1 MNFYPFPILET
12 ERLLLRQI
20 VQTDAEDIFI
30 IRSDANVMRYIPRP
44 IAQTVDD
51 VFPLIQMIED
61 FLTKGE
67 RINWAMELKSTG
79 KLIGMIGYVNI
90 KEQHY
95 RAEIGYALAAVHHR
109 KGYMLEALKS
119 VVQYGFQEMNL
130 HSIEAIVDA
139 DNVASNALLLQ
150 AGFVKEAYFREDFY
164 HNTSFRNSIHYGFLK
179 SEFLLA

>member
-1 MNFYPFPILET
+1 MNFYPFPILVT

-79 KLIGMIGYVNI
+79 KL
-90 KEQHY
+90 
-95 RAEIGYALAAVHHR
+95 LS
-109 KGYMLEALKS
+109 L
-119 VVQYGFQEMNL
+119 
-130 HSIEAIVDA
+130 
-139 DNVASNALLLQ
+139 
-150 AGFVKEAYFREDFY
+150 
-164 HNTSFRNSIHYGFLK
+164 IHI
-179 SEFLLA
+179 

>member
-95 RAEIGYALAAVHHR
+95 RAEVGYALAAVHHR
-109 KGYMLEALKS
+109 NGYMMEALKS

-139 DNVASNALLLQ
+139 DNVASNALLLE

-164 HNTSFRNSIHYGFLK
+164 HNTSFRNSIHYGILK

>member
-1 MNFYPFPILET
+1 MNFNPFPVLET

-20 VQTDAEDIFI
+20 ITSDAEDIFI

-44 IAQTVDD
+44 IAHTIED
-51 VFPLIQMIED
+51 VFPLIEMIED

-67 RINWAMELKSTG
+67 RINWAIELKSTG

-90 KEQHY
+90 KEQHF
-95 RAEIGYALAAVHHR
+95 RAEVGYALAAAHHR
-109 KGYMLEALKS
+109 NGYMLEALKRI
-119 VVQYGFQEMNL
+119 VQFGFEDMNL

-139 DNVASNALLLQ
+139 DNVASNSLLKH

-179 SEFLLA
+179 SDFSLP